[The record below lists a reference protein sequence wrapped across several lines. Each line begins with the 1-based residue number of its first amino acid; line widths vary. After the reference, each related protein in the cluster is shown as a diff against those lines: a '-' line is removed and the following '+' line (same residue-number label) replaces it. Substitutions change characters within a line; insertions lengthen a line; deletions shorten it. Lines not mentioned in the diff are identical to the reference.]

1 MSSRRGTCGVLS
13 TREVDGMGYTFM
25 VLIRVINGMIS
36 GVTGVIRSMV
46 YDLGYGLTSLM
57 DD

>member
-1 MSSRRGTCGVLS
+1 MLS